1 MDKRIL
7 TGQFLLYTN
16 INLKL
21 FSLLSEISFFK
32 KMVPGRTNSQG
43 LKITEEN
50 VLPCQEMDRHSSLL
64 GRSCLLLL
72 LISQFGFAGDVKEP
86 THEITVMRSALFTGN
101 WGVWPCHC

>member
-32 KMVPGRTNSQG
+32 KMVPGGTNSQG

-50 VLPCQEMDRHSSLL
+50 VLP
-64 GRSCLLLL
+64 
-72 LISQFGFAGDVKEP
+72 FYNVKKWIDILVFSDKDE
-86 THEITVMRSALFTGN
+86 
-101 WGVWPCHC
+101 

>member
-50 VLPCQEMDRHSSLL
+50 VLP
-64 GRSCLLLL
+64 
-72 LISQFGFAGDVKEP
+72 FYNVKKWIDILVFSDKDE
-86 THEITVMRSALFTGN
+86 
-101 WGVWPCHC
+101 

>member
-50 VLPCQEMDRHSSLL
+50 VLP
-64 GRSCLLLL
+64 
-72 LISQFGFAGDVKEP
+72 FYNVKKW
-86 THEITVMRSALFTGN
+86 IDILFFSDKDE
-101 WGVWPCHC
+101 